1 MVYDIVIENGI
12 VVDPLETSKE
22 KRNLYIRKDKI
33 EKGPGKNEE
42 VICKQKIDA
51 KGCYVI
57 PGLIE
62 NHTHIYYGG
71 GDTNLNADVIML
83 PSGVTSAID
92 QGSSGWS
99 NFDLFY
105 RSIIQNSMMNLK
117 CYLNVSN
124 TGIITED
131 YYENIDPQSFN
142 REMINFYC
150 ERYNDA
156 ILGLKIRLCRHS
168 IQDKGLKPLEKT
180 IEIAEDLKLP
190 VSVHIKDLD
199 YIEDVAKLLRKG
211 DTWVHM
217 YQLSGQTILDHEGKI
232 RKEIRKAKERGVLFD
247 VASGRSSFSF
257 DMLDK
262 ALQQGIEPDF
272 LGTDLTTYNVY
283 QRPLFSLPYAMS
295 IYLNLGFSIEKLVK
309 MCIQKPAETM
319 HLSGQI
325 DTLKEKTIA
334 DICIME
340 PKEKEICFHDKYG
353 GTLKGERVLI
363 PRLTIKDGKIVYRN
377 IEF

>member
-22 KRNLYIRKDKI
+22 KRNLYIRNDKI
-33 EKGPGKNEE
+33 VKGPEKNEE

-51 KGCYVI
+51 KGCYVM
-57 PGLIE
+57 PGLVE

-105 RSIIQNSMMNLK
+105 RSMIQNSMMNLK

-131 YYENIDPQSFN
+131 YYEKIDPQSFN

-150 ERYNDA
+150 ERYNDV
-156 ILGLKIRLCRHS
+156 ILGLKIRLCRDS
-168 IQDKGLKPLEKT
+168 IQDMGLRPLEKT

-199 YIEDVAKLLRKG
+199 NIEDVAKLLRKG

-217 YQLSGQTILDHEGKI
+217 YQLSGQTILNHEEKNDCRYLYYGEK
-232 RKEIRKAKERGVLFD
+232 RKGNM
-247 VASGRSSFSF
+247 FS
-257 DMLDK
+257 
-262 ALQQGIEPDF
+262 
-272 LGTDLTTYNVY
+272 
-283 QRPLFSLPYAMS
+283 
-295 IYLNLGFSIEKLVK
+295 
-309 MCIQKPAETM
+309 
-319 HLSGQI
+319 
-325 DTLKEKTIA
+325 
-334 DICIME
+334 
-340 PKEKEICFHDKYG
+340 
-353 GTLKGERVLI
+353 
-363 PRLTIKDGKIVYRN
+363 
-377 IEF
+377 